1 MAEYPTNVPAA
12 AVPRFMDRRS
22 VRLRLRGGLLAG
34 GAVGLAVL
42 AFSLTPIGGGYG
54 THEQLGLPPCSF
66 LTRTGWPCPTCG
78 LTTSMALMAH
88 GRVAAALRAHPFGVV
103 LAALLV
109 AVTAAGIAEL
119 ATGRD
124 VLALARPGLWWLVA
138 VGVLLVLSWVWKLT
152 AGWVSGEL
160 PIR

>member
-42 AFSLTPIGGGYG
+42 AFSLTPIAGGYG